1 VVKPTYLRP
10 VPRDATDA
18 SEVARP
24 DSLVG
29 LVSRCQGGD
38 EAAWAELYR
47 RESPRVAR
55 FLRRFLGPDRE
66 TDDAIQQVF
75 VELFTS
81 LPRFRGDAQP
91 TTWIFRVAANVALNR
106 LRTERRRERRAAALL
121 DWLLGTPTSAVGPR
135 PDAEVEA
142 RQELRLLAAAVDA
155 LPTGQRLVW
164 VLREVEELST
174 EEVAA
179 ALDLEPGTVRSRLHH
194 AKRKVGKR
202 LERDRKRV
210 R

>member
-10 VPRDATDA
+10 VPRDATD
-18 SEVARP
+18 EFDVARP
-24 DSLVG
+24 DPLVG

-47 RESPRVAR
+47 QESPRVAR
-55 FLRRFLGPDRE
+55 FLRRFLGPHRE

-81 LPRFRGDAQP
+81 LPRFRGDARP
-91 TTWIFRVAANVALNR
+91 TTWIFRIAANVALNR
-106 LRTERRRERRAAALL
+106 LRSERRRDRRAAALL
-121 DWLLGTPTSAVGPR
+121 DWLLGAPGVTAGPG
-135 PDAEVEA
+135 PDAEVAA
-142 RQELRLLAAAVDA
+142 RQELRQLAAAVDV
-155 LPTGQRLVW
+155 LPVGHRLVW
-164 VLREVEELST
+164 LLREVEELST

-179 ALDLEPGTVRSRLHH
+179 ALELEPGTVRSRLHH
-194 AKRKVGKR
+194 ARRKVMAR
-202 LERDRKRV
+202 LDKERKRV